1 MLASAISSALP
12 MFQVRGR
19 RSISH
24 LLTWTAGDV
33 WRHPSP
39 LCVALAISGRIIEN
53 DWWIA

>member
-53 DWWIA
+53 DRWIA